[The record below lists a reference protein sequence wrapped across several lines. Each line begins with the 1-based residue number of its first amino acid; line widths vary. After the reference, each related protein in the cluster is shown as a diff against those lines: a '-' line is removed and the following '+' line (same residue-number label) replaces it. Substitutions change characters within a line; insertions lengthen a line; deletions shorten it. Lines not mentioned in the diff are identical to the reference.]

1 MKFDD
6 FDEKMRKFEQSID
19 QTIPQD
25 SYMVARLDGHGFTK
39 LTKESLD
46 LKRPFDEK
54 FRDSMIKTICHLM
67 ESDFDI
73 SYSYTESD
81 EISLLFKK
89 NTNLFNRK
97 VRKYNSLLAAE
108 TSVKFSQL
116 MNTTAVFDCRIIPL
130 PSIEDVQD
138 YFLWRMEDSHRNS
151 IYAHCYYKLLTS
163 GKSPQDATRELNG
176 KILDEKEN
184 ILSKYGVEINKIP
197 KWEIYG
203 CGICFEKIEK
213 VGFNP
218 VKNKN
223 KTTTRR
229 KLCVN
234 YELPQGDEY
243 SKIIARFAEI

>member
-6 FDEKMRKFEQSID
+6 FDEKMRKFEQLID
-19 QTIPQD
+19 KTIPQN
-25 SYMVARLDGHGFTK
+25 SYMVARLDGRGFTK

-54 FRDSMIKTICHLM
+54 FRDVMIKTICYLM

-73 SYSYTESD
+73 LYAYTESD
-81 EISLLFKK
+81 EISLLFNK
-89 NTNLFNRK
+89 NTTLFNKK

-108 TSVKFSQL
+108 ASVKFSQL
-116 MNTTAVFDCRIIPL
+116 MNATAIFDCRIIPL

-151 IYAHCYYKLLTS
+151 IYAHCYYKLLAN
-163 GKSPQDATRELNG
+163 GKSQQDATNELSG
-176 KILDEKEN
+176 KILDEKES
-184 ILSKYGVEINKIP
+184 ILSEYGVEINKIP
-197 KWEIYG
+197 KWETYG
-203 CGICFEKIEK
+203 CGIYFEEIEK

-218 VKNKN
+218 VKNIN
-223 KTTTRR
+223 EATTRR

-243 SKIIARFAEI
+243 LKMIATLIEK